1 MMSETFRDRVV
12 LSLMKFL
19 LFALAIVC
27 LLPIVLAISAS
38 FSSETAIAMNG
49 FSLWPRDPTL
59 ETYRFIL
66 SDKLGVIA
74 KAYGVTIFV
83 TLVGTII
90 SVAVTTCYA
99 YAISVNHF
107 KNGNRLAFFAY
118 FTILFNGG
126 MLPWYILTTKY
137 YHLNDTLTGL
147 FVPYLMNVFFM
158 YLQRNYFKSIPAEIT
173 ESAQIDGAGYFR
185 IFLTIMV
192 PLSKV
197 SLVTISL
204 FYAVQ
209 YWNDFY
215 LPLMLTSDKD
225 LYTLQYMIYNM
236 LSNIAYLAT
245 SSDKSMLTNA
255 NLVPP
260 LETAKM
266 AMTCLTIG
274 PIVLLFPFLQKY
286 FVKGILIGSVKG

>member
-1 MMSETFRDRVV
+1 MSETIKDKLLVR
-12 LSLMKFL
+12 LMYVIL
-19 LFALAIVC
+19 IILAILC
-27 LLPIVLAISAS
+27 LLPIILAISAS
-38 FSSETAIAMNG
+38 FSSETAIARNG
-49 FSLWPRDPTL
+49 YSLLPREFTL
-59 ETYRFIL
+59 ATYKYIL
-66 SDKLGVIA
+66 SDKLAVIV
-74 KAYGVTIFV
+74 KAYGVTVFV
-83 TLVGTII
+83 TVVGTLT
-90 SVAVTTCYA
+90 SVAVTTAYS

-137 YHLNDTLTGL
+137 YHLNNTLAGL

-173 ESAQIDGAGYFR
+173 ESAHIDGAGHFR
-185 IFLTIMV
+185 IFFMIML

-197 SLVTISL
+197 GLITIGL
-204 FYAVQ
+204 FYAMQ
-209 YWNDFY
+209 YWNDFF

-225 LYTLQYMIYNM
+225 LYTLQYMMYTI
-236 LSNIAYLAT
+236 LSNITYLANN
-245 SSDKSMLTNA
+245 SNNSMAAAA
-255 NLVPP
+255 NIAPP

-274 PIVLLFPFLQKY
+274 PIILLFPFMQKY
-286 FVKGILIGSVKG
+286 FVRGILIGSVKG